1 MKAYHRKFILQLL
14 IISVIVYGAFL
25 LFDSKLNLPIL
36 TVTAMVALLFAINS
50 LAFIFVTNTKEHN
63 PRGFVYSYMTVSF
76 GRLVICSA
84 FVFLYALTH
93 RPLVKPF
100 AISFFILYFIYT
112 IAEVRAIYAFFKS

>member
-1 MKAYHRKFILQLL
+1 MKAYHRKFIIQLL
-14 IISVIVYGAFL
+14 VISVIIYGAFL
-25 LFDSKLNLPIL
+25 LVSSKLNLPVM
-36 TVTAMVALLFAINS
+36 TVTVMIALLFAINS
-50 LAFIFVTNTKEHN
+50 LAFIFVTNTKGHN

-76 GRLVICSA
+76 GRLIICSG

-100 AISFFILYFIYT
+100 AISFFVLYFIYT